1 MRVHSPSTTPVSL
14 KLHFGRFNPFS
25 NPGGTMRSESIAEM
39 MKLAKRLNEI
49 VAEMEVRKAAYL
61 ETLRS

>member
-1 MRVHSPSTTPVSL
+1 
-14 KLHFGRFNPFS
+14 
-25 NPGGTMRSESIAEM
+25 MRSESIAKM
-39 MKLAKRLNEI
+39 MKLAERINEI